1 MRSID
6 ALGRGGRAATLLLS
20 LFVAAGFS
28 AGCRSKLDVKT
39 KSGGKSPVVEPPV
52 VDDDPAPVDDDE
64 EPVKEDPELVKDVLT
79 LQGDKLYFQTRD
91 IITITIDKKI
101 LEGGSSYKLLNTT
114 KSKGDDSK
122 AVVLIEDEIKVGAN
136 LQGGFAL
143 VDAGEN
149 LQLQFFPGESAWA
162 GKFFYGKNTLKLFVD
177 DEDQPRYSITELY
190 LVDFDVFGV
199 AVTAFAD
206 NVQVASLSGS
216 NGYQFQGW
224 VNVLSPPTVK
234 AAGTVL
240 THGIFNMVTRSNLT
254 CHPERSKGP
263 L

>member
-6 ALGRGGRAATLLLS
+6 ALGIGGRATTLLLAI
-20 LFVAAGFS
+20 FVAAGFA

-39 KSGGKSPVVEPPV
+39 KSGGKSPVVEPPIDD
-52 VDDDPAPVDDDE
+52 VDDDPPPPADDGGDD
-64 EPVKEDPELVKDVLT
+64 PVKEKDPELIKDVLT
-79 LQGDKLYFQTRD
+79 LQGEKLYFQTRD
-91 IITITIDKKI
+91 VITITIDKKI
-101 LEGGSSYKLLNTT
+101 LEGGSSFKLLNTT

-122 AVVLIEDEIKVGAN
+122 AVVLVEDEIKVGAN

-199 AVTAFAD
+199 AVTSFAD
-206 NVQVASLSGS
+206 NVQVASLAGA

-240 THGIFNMVTRSNLT
+240 THGIFNMVN
-254 CHPERSKGP
+254 PQ
-263 L
+263 